1 MASPRL
7 NEQLL
12 ALVPPLAVRLLLA
25 EKCDTSHPRKGRS
38 THLCGAVLLFID
50 ISGFTPLSER
60 FCESGLEGA
69 HEALETLLRLYFSR
83 INAVVEAHGGETCKY
98 AGDALLCVFED
109 TSSPGVDHRSSAAL
123 VRAVAVGCRVA
134 AIDFDCCSPVVADA
148 LFSLGLPIQLV
159 SGLRL
164 RCKSIVCSPGLLEV
178 ALIGGGGAD
187 GTARRRELVLLGDP
201 LSQLGLLSNH
211 ALVGCCIF
219 PTSALV
225 TSCRAIEELRP
236 EPLPLPGFVRADCA
250 QLARAPDD
258 TSPLPEASSRAESSA
273 RPLAASD
280 LASLCIEPVGTRLQ
294 AGLSLDIMEL
304 RTCTVIFALLDLARV
319 SSSDVVWDADLVGR
333 FDAACRSFQRAILP
347 HGGALRQA
355 IQDDKGVVVI
365 GVFGLPTMATASS
378 ALAACCAAAAFQ
390 VSEYAHQGELATEAC
405 LPLVDRDRSPRSSRA
420 GPGARGRRSGHL
432 HGTRLCRSS
441 GRSAPG
447 RDRCAWRHS

>member
-7 NEQLL
+7 YEQLL
-12 ALVPPLAVRLLLA
+12 ALVPPLAARLLLA
-25 EKCDTSHPRKGRS
+25 EKCDAPHPRKCRRTRLG
-38 THLCGAVLLFID
+38 GAVLLFID

-60 FCESGLEGA
+60 FCESGREGA

-83 INAVVEAHGGETCKY
+83 INSVVEAHGGETCKY

-109 TSSPGVDHRSSAAL
+109 ATSVEAPTSGVDPRSSAPL
-123 VRAVAVGCRVA
+123 VRAVDVGCRVA
-134 AIDFDCCSPVVADA
+134 AIDFDCGSPVVADA

-164 RCKSIVCSPGLLEV
+164 RCKSIVCAPGLLEV
-178 ALIGGGGAD
+178 ALIGGAD

-201 LSQLGLLSNH
+201 LSQLGLLSDH

-219 PTSALV
+219 PESACIA
-225 TSCRAIEELRP
+225 SCRAIEVLRS

-250 QLARAPDD
+250 PLASAPDD
-258 TSPLPEASSRAESSA
+258 SMTSPLPEALRRAESSA
-273 RPLAASD
+273 HHLAASD
-280 LASLCIEPVGTRLQ
+280 LASLCIEPVSTRLQ

-304 RTCTVIFALLDLARV
+304 RTCTVVFALLDLARV
-319 SSSDVVWDADLVGR
+319 ASTDAVGDDDYVGR
-333 FDAACRSFQRAILP
+333 FDVACRSFQRAILP

-378 ALAACCAAAAFQ
+378 ALAACYAATAFQ
-390 VSEYAHQGELATEAC
+390 VSEHQHFGEH
-405 LPLVDRDRSPRSSRA
+405 SP
-420 GPGARGRRSGHL
+420 
-432 HGTRLCRSS
+432 
-441 GRSAPG
+441 
-447 RDRCAWRHS
+447 